1 MDKYHLNPTP
11 MGWELTDQQSRE
23 TVLRTLT
30 KDEMFT
36 GLDSLMEGKTASV
49 EVYDRHGTLE
59 EERHYPGSSHP
70 VSTR

>member
-1 MDKYHLNPTP
+1 MDKYYVKPTP
-11 MGWELTDQQSRE
+11 MGWELTDSQSQQ

-36 GLDSLMEGKTASV
+36 ELDAFMEGKTASV
-49 EVYDRHGTLE
+49 EVYDRHGGLE
-59 EERHYPGSSHP
+59 EERPYPGSSHP

>member
-1 MDKYHLNPTP
+1 MDKYHVNPTP
-11 MGWELTDQQSRE
+11 MGWELTDQQSQE

-36 GLDSLMEGKTASV
+36 GLDSFMEGKTASV

-59 EERHYPGSSHP
+59 
-70 VSTR
+70 

>member
-1 MDKYHLNPTP
+1 MDKYHVKPTP
-11 MGWELTDQQSRE
+11 MGWELTDSQSQQ

-36 GLDSLMEGKTASV
+36 ELDAFMEGKTASV
-49 EVYDRHGTLE
+49 EVYDRHGGLE
-59 EERHYPGSSHP
+59 EERPYPGSSHP

>member
-1 MDKYHLNPTP
+1 MDKYHVNPTP
-11 MGWELTDQQSRE
+11 MGWELTDQQSQE

-49 EVYDRHGTLE
+49 DVYDRHGTLE
-59 EERHYPGSSHP
+59 EERPYPGSSHP

>member
-1 MDKYHLNPTP
+1 MDKYHANPTP
-11 MGWELTDQQSRE
+11 MGWELTDAQSQE

-36 GLDSLMEGKTASV
+36 ELDAFMEGKTASV
-49 EVYDRHGTLE
+49 EVYDRHGGLE
-59 EERHYPGSSHP
+59 EERPYPGSSHP

>member
-1 MDKYHLNPTP
+1 MDKYHVNPTP
-11 MGWELTDQQSRE
+11 MGWELTDQQSQE

-49 EVYDRHGTLE
+49 EVYDRNGTLE
-59 EERHYPGSSHP
+59 EERPYPGSSHP

>member
-1 MDKYHLNPTP
+1 MDKYHVNATP
-11 MGWELTDQQSRE
+11 MGWELTDLQSKE

-36 GLDSLMEGKTASV
+36 ELDAFMEGKTASV
-49 EVYDRHGTLE
+49 EVYDRHGGLE
-59 EERHYPGSSHP
+59 EERPYPGSSHP